1 MKKLLMLTLASS
13 ILLLPAACKRTPSG
27 EALVGRISFIVG
39 DVSLNGHPAA
49 KDESVKPGDM
59 IETKNNSSCEVIVA
73 DKNILMVAPD
83 SRMVYNLKSGDG
95 RLELLK
101 GGFGALLRNKL
112 PFGDFTITTRTV
124 TASIRGTAFY
134 IAAESEDKTYAC
146 VCNGMIRF
154 KPGESGTEKTVA
166 ASHHKAFYYTRKNG
180 AVVIEEGG
188 LKYHTDASMEK
199 EAAAI
204 GETIDWNRLE

>member
-13 ILLLPAACKRTPSG
+13 ILLLPTACKKSPSG
-27 EALVGRISFIVG
+27 EALEGRISFVVG
-39 DVSLNGHPAA
+39 DVSLNGHTAA
-49 KDESVKPGDM
+49 KDEAVRPGDV
-59 IETKNNSSCEVIVA
+59 IETKKNSSCDIIIA
-73 DKNILMVAPD
+73 GKNILMIAPE
-83 SRMVYNLKSGDG
+83 SRLVYNLRQGDG

-112 PFGDFTITTRTV
+112 PFGEFTIATRTV

-134 IAAESEDKTYAC
+134 MAAESEDKTYAC

-154 KPGESGTEKTVA
+154 KPDESGTEKTIA
-166 ASHHKAFYYTRKNG
+166 ASHHKAFFYTRKKG
-180 AVVIEEGG
+180 AIVIEEGG
-188 LKYHTDASMEK
+188 LKYHSDASMEK

-204 GETIDWNRLE
+204 GETINWSHIE